1 MKTLYKKK
9 LKRSTEAS
17 EEFCFPE
24 KLKRT
29 LINPVQHKLVFFNL

>member
-9 LKRSTEAS
+9 LKRSTEVS

-24 KLKRT
+24 NLKRT
-29 LINPVQHKLVFFNL
+29 LINPTQHKLVFFSL